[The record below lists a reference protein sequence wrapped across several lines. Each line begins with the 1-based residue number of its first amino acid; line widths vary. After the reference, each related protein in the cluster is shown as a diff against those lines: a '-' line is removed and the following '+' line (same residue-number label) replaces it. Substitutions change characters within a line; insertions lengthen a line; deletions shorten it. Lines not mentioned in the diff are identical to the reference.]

1 MDARHQDPEEL
12 YVKQDRIGKGS
23 FGEVYKGY
31 DKRTQKTVAIKIIDL
46 ESAEDEIEDI
56 QQEIQILSQLDSP
69 HVTKYHGSYL
79 KGSHLWIVM
88 EYCSGGSC
96 SDLMKPGVFREEYI
110 AIIVRELLRGLEYL
124 HTEGKLHRDIKAAN
138 ILLSANG
145 EVKLADFGVSGQ
157 LSGTLSAKKNTFVG
171 TPYWMSPEVIKQ
183 SGYDHKADIWSLGIT
198 AIELAKGEPPY
209 AELHPMKVLFLIP
222 KNPPPTLEGNFSKS
236 FREFVAYC
244 LQRDPKERPSAK
256 ELLKHKFVR
265 MAKKTNYLTELI
277 ERHERWKAEGGD
289 RGHDDDDRRRH
300 EDDQATNGEPDDMWD
315 FGTVRHGARTVGRS
329 SVRAA
334 GPPLTWENDSR
345 HRVEEH
351 PDPRQQKRTSN
362 TPSAHS
368 VHPTSS
374 AHSYSSS
381 VTARQELPPLPPSA
395 KPTQSQFDPE
405 TVRTVQAAP
414 APDRSRRDS
423 SASHVSHASHATHVT
438 HPTQPVRREPTE
450 DFEDYDDQYEDE
462 TYTGGRLQEK
472 VNEAVVEDD
481 LPDTTMLDSVVL
493 PAIASLFP
501 RVSTQE
507 ARVALSALQRAFT
520 EAERIIPGV
529 THELVNE
536 IVDSVEHVEE
546 GEQ

>member
-1 MDARHQDPEEL
+1 MDNHRQDPEEF

-69 HVTKYHGSYL
+69 HVTKYHGSFL

-110 AIIVRELLRGLEYL
+110 AIIVRELLKGLDYL

-145 EVKLADFGVSGQ
+145 DVKLADFGVSGQ

-222 KNPPPTLEGNFSKS
+222 KNPPPTLEGPFSKA
-236 FREFVAYC
+236 FREFVACC
-244 LQRDPKERPSAK
+244 LQRDPKDRPTAR
-256 ELLKHKFVR
+256 ELLKHKFIR

-277 ERHERWKAEGGD
+277 ERHERWKADGGD
-289 RGHDDDDRRRH
+289 RAEEEERH
-300 EDDQATNGEPDDMWD
+300 HVEELNGGSDPEDLWD
-315 FGTVRHGARTVGRS
+315 FGTVRHAGTVGRAQANPVQS
-329 SVRAA
+329 S
-334 GPPLTWENDSR
+334 GPPLTWEMNGRAPSEDS
-345 HRVEEH
+345 
-351 PDPRQQKRTSN
+351 SN
-362 TPSAHS
+362 
-368 VHPTSS
+368 
-374 AHSYSSS
+374 SSS
-381 VTARQELPPLPPSA
+381 TLTAGRRGVSDSSSMTASINNKGDLPPLPPSA
-395 KPTQSQFDPE
+395 PASAASKRFDQ
-405 TVRTVQAAP
+405 QATIRHGANGL
-414 APDRSRRDS
+414 S
-423 SASHVSHASHATHVT
+423 
-438 HPTQPVRREPTE
+438 REPSDE
-450 DFEDYDDQYEDE
+450 EDYDNGDYSGPNHHD
-462 TYTGGRLQEK
+462 
-472 VNEAVVEDD
+472 VDDD

-520 EAERIIPGV
+520 DAERIIPGV
-529 THELVNE
+529 TLELINE
-536 IVDSVEHVEE
+536 IVDSVERVDDDR
-546 GEQ
+546 